1 MQTARQIYDARGFGE
16 PIRLIRPYGLLLVD
30 FCAAFVGQDGLGG
43 GNIEQAARASAGLL
57 DEARRRAWP
66 IAHSQIVFDGGAEQ
80 PWLEKVPSL
89 RDLTPTNPAVAFVD
103 ALAPLPG
110 EHVVRKTV
118 PSAFFQS
125 SLDAWLRARGVS
137 TLLIAGC
144 TTSGCV
150 RASTVDAISLGYRPV
165 VVEDCVG
172 DRALAAHQASLCDLG
187 AKYANVSDRSTILAL
202 THD

>member
-1 MQTARQIYDARGFGE
+1 MQTARQVYDARGFGE
-16 PIRLIRPYGLLLVD
+16 PIRMVPPYGLLLVD
-30 FCAAFVGQDGLGG
+30 FCTAFVGQDALGG
-43 GNIEQAARASAGLL
+43 GNIGPAARASAGLL
-57 DEARRRAWP
+57 AEARRRAWP
-66 IAHSQIVFDGGAEQ
+66 IAHSQIVFDTDAAL

-89 RDLTPTNPAVAFVD
+89 RTLTPGNPAVDFVH

-125 SLDAWLRARGVS
+125 TLDAWLRARSVS

-150 RASTVDAISLGYRPV
+150 RASTVDAVSHGYRPV
-165 VVEDCVG
+165 VVADCVG
-172 DRALAAHQASLCDLG
+172 DRALAAHEASLCDLG
-187 AKYANVSDRSTILAL
+187 AKYANISDRSTILAL